1 MRFAKMQ
8 ATGNDFVLVE
18 ADAERDWSRLATS
31 MCDRHF
37 GVGSDG
43 LILLTSSQ
51 VADLGMRFFNP
62 DGSEA
67 EACGNGL
74 RSLTKYAVDRGYP
87 QALTVETLGGVRK
100 VQAGG
105 GLVRVDMGVPILSAK
120 EIPVATEGELDIIRD
135 YPIVVDDRRLLLT
148 CLSLGNPHA
157 VCFPEEPVADFPLVE
172 VGPKVENH
180 PAFPQRV
187 NFEVANVASR
197 KKIVA
202 RVWERGAGQTLS
214 SGSGACAVVVA
225 AHLHDRVD
233 DPVDVILPG
242 GTLTIEWDG
251 AGKVMLSGP
260 AELVFLGEWPD

>member
-18 ADAERDWSRLATS
+18 ADAERDWPRLARS

-43 LILLTSSQ
+43 LIVLTSSQ

-74 RSLTKYAVDRGYP
+74 RSLTTYAVGRGYP

-100 VQAGG
+100 VQASS
-105 GLVRVDMGVPILSAK
+105 GLVQVDMGVPILSPK
-120 EIPVATEGELDIIRD
+120 EIPVAAEGALDIIRD
-135 YPIVVDDRRLLLT
+135 YPVVVDDRTLLLT

-157 VCFPEEPVADFPLVE
+157 VCFPEEPVVDFSLVE
-172 VGPKVENH
+172 LGPKVENH
-180 PAFPQRV
+180 PAFPNRV

-197 KKIVA
+197 KKLVA

-233 DPVDVILPG
+233 DRVDVTLPG

-260 AELVFLGEWPD
+260 AELVFMGEWPD

>member
-8 ATGNDFVLVE
+8 AAGNDFVLVE
-18 ADAERDWSRLATS
+18 ADAERDWSRLARS
-31 MCDRHF
+31 MCDRRF

-43 LILLTSSQ
+43 LILLTPSQ

-74 RSLTKYAVDRGYP
+74 RSITRYAVEQGYP
-87 QALTVETLGGVRK
+87 PALTIETPGGLRK
-100 VQAGG
+100 VQASSH
-105 GLVRVDMGVPILSAK
+105 VIQVEMGAPVLRAK
-120 EIPVATEGELDIIRD
+120 DIPVATDEELDIIKD
-135 YPIVVDDRRLLLT
+135 YPIVVDGRRLLLT
-148 CLSLGNPHA
+148 CLSMANPHA
-157 VCFPEEPVADFPLVE
+157 VCFPEEPVADFPLVDL
-172 VGPKVENH
+172 GPKVENH
-180 PAFPQRV
+180 PAFPHRV

-197 KKIVA
+197 KKVVA

-214 SGSGACAVVVA
+214 SGTGACAVVVA
-225 AHLHDRVD
+225 ARLHELVD
-233 DPVDVILPG
+233 DHVDVILPG
-242 GTLTIEWDG
+242 GTLTIDWAG